1 MPSSTR
7 QRTTTQRRGTSVCT
21 IFHGDGEQKANGAS
35 SDEMA
40 VERAECVADAML
52 RQLMSGKEGGWR

>member
-1 MPSSTR
+1 MESRR
-7 QRTTTQRRGTSVCT
+7 QT
-21 IFHGDGEQKANGAS
+21 GAS

>member
-1 MPSSTR
+1 
-7 QRTTTQRRGTSVCT
+7 VCT